1 MRKVLLS
8 FVFLSFAYGSRA
20 QDSLRIGQQDTL
32 SLTLPQAE
40 ALFLNKNL
48 SLIAQKYS
56 IDSAK
61 ASVITA
67 RLYDN
72 PEFSYSNAFYDPA
85 SRRFF
90 EPEIGIQ
97 VSQLVKLAGKR
108 NKSIDLAK
116 SGIAIQEFQ
125 FYDLLRTLRYILRN
139 DFYKI
144 YFLEQSSTLYQ
155 LEINSLQ
162 KIVPSFEEQVQK
174 GFLAPKDVLRIKSQL
189 YTLQAEYND
198 LQTNIDDVQSDLKLL
213 IRAAPQSFI
222 APLPDLSALNKN
234 VVAQTG
240 FQPLLDSALANRPDL
255 KVLNAGILFNKNN
268 LRLQQAFAKPDITI
282 SANYDRQGGYVRDY
296 NSIGIGLPLPFFN
309 RNQGNIKNAKIQI
322 DASQVAYESGVDIV
336 KNDVTTHYITA
347 LRSEKLL
354 LSLDPKFDADL
365 KHLIDEVLINFKKK
379 NISMLEFLDFYE
391 SYKQNVLQLNTLRFN
406 KMSALEQLNFS
417 SGKILFNL

>member
-61 ASVITA
+61 ATVITA

-85 SRRFF
+85 SGRFF

-198 LQTNIDDVQSDLKLL
+198 LQTNIDDIQSDLKLL